1 MDKRLVEDLLTAVKS
16 GQTSSAEALEQLKQL
31 PYAELDFA
39 KPDTLRALKFGLA
52 EVIFAP
58 GKSVEQIVSIAA
70 KLRTQHKLVLATR
83 VEPDLAQ
90 KVLDRASQI
99 EITDVSYLASA
110 RSLLFGALPEPK
122 DCQPVAVLT
131 AGTADIPVAE
141 EALLVLQA
149 GGYPVRRIF
158 DVGVA
163 GLHRLLGQ
171 MDDFKSAPV
180 VIVVAGMDGA
190 LASVVAGLVSVPVI
204 AVPTSVGYGAGA
216 GGLAPLLTM
225 LNSCAQGLTVV
236 NIDNGFGAGAAALRI
251 LNSATR
257 PPNP

>member
-99 EITDVSYLASA
+99 EITDVSYLARA
-110 RSLLFGALPEPK
+110 RSLR
-122 DCQPVAVLT
+122 DW
-131 AGTADIPVAE
+131 
-141 EALLVLQA
+141 
-149 GGYPVRRIF
+149 
-158 DVGVA
+158 
-163 GLHRLLGQ
+163 LGC
-171 MDDFKSAPV
+171 S
-180 VIVVAGMDGA
+180 
-190 LASVVAGLVSVPVI
+190 
-204 AVPTSVGYGAGA
+204 GAGICHC
-216 GGLAPLLTM
+216 PRH
-225 LNSCAQGLTVV
+225 
-236 NIDNGFGAGAAALRI
+236 F
-251 LNSATR
+251 
-257 PPNP
+257 P

>member
-1 MDKRLVEDLLTAVKS
+1 
-16 GQTSSAEALEQLKQL
+16 L

-122 DCQPVAVLT
+122 DCHPVAVLT

-149 GGYPVRRIF
+149 GGYPVRRVF

-163 GLHRLLGQ
+163 G
-171 MDDFKSAPV
+171 
-180 VIVVAGMDGA
+180 
-190 LASVVAGLVSVPVI
+190 
-204 AVPTSVGYGAGA
+204 
-216 GGLAPLLTM
+216 
-225 LNSCAQGLTVV
+225 
-236 NIDNGFGAGAAALRI
+236 
-251 LNSATR
+251 
-257 PPNP
+257 

>member
-1 MDKRLVEDLLTAVKS
+1 MDKRLVEDLLIAVKS
-16 GQTSSAEALEQLKQL
+16 GATSSAEALEQLKQL

-39 KPDTLRALKFGLA
+39 KPDTLRAIKFGLA

-70 KLRTQHKLVLATR
+70 KLRANHELVLATR
-83 VEPDLAQ
+83 VDADVAQ
-90 KVLDRASQI
+90 KVEDLASQI
-99 EITDVSYLASA
+99 GMADVVYCAQA
-110 RSLLFGALPEPK
+110 RSLVFGTLPQPK
-122 DCQPVAVLT
+122 DCEPVAVLT
-131 AGTADIPVAE
+131 AGTADINVAE

-149 GGYPVRRIF
+149 GGYPVKRIY

-171 MDDFKSAPV
+171 MDDFKMAPV

-190 LASVVAGLVSVPVI
+190 LASVVAGLVSAPVI

-251 LNSATR
+251 LNSAMGPT
-257 PPNP
+257 

>member
-90 KVLDRASQI
+90 KSWTWAFKSGSPMCLTWLVP
-99 EITDVSYLASA
+99 
-110 RSLLFGALPEPK
+110 ALY
-122 DCQPVAVLT
+122 C
-131 AGTADIPVAE
+131 
-141 EALLVLQA
+141 LVLCPSQKTA
-149 GGYPVRRIF
+149 N
-158 DVGVA
+158 
-163 GLHRLLGQ
+163 LL
-171 MDDFKSAPV
+171 P
-180 VIVVAGMDGA
+180 
-190 LASVVAGLVSVPVI
+190 
-204 AVPTSVGYGAGA
+204 Y
-216 GGLAPLLTM
+216 
-225 LNSCAQGLTVV
+225 
-236 NIDNGFGAGAAALRI
+236 
-251 LNSATR
+251 
-257 PPNP
+257 